1 MYPSMK
7 AELAARDGDLR
18 LCLLLGIAA
27 WFLFLDHVPHNA
39 VSLLTMR
46 NFGFSGAVDLFVFVG
61 GYTAAILYGRMML
74 ERGFVVTAT
83 RVFKRL
89 WQLYAAYIVL
99 FVIYINLIGYVA
111 RQSAAPALIGEFNI
125 TGIVDHTVRTLI
137 HGLLLRAKPLNLD
150 VLQLFI
156 VLMAVFPFV
165 LLGMVRRPN
174 VTVVASMGLYVAARQ
189 FDWNLS
195 AFPDGHWYLNPF
207 CWQLLFVLGAWL
219 ALCGPNQI
227 RALHKFQ
234 EFAVLRA
241 AAWLYLLLA
250 LAVTVAGKFPQAAIV
265 PNVLLDFFGPNDREN
280 LAPHRVLHFLALT
293 FLFTYMVPRDWYV
306 LRWQTLQPAIKCGQ
320 EWLSVFCAGVFLS
333 FAGHLVLITGPDSLA
348 MQVLVS
354 FVGILIMTCVAYY
367 VSWSKR
373 QDQKPA
379 FRARPLPEESRFVP
393 ALFPESPTL
402 ISQSTGNA
410 PFNRTSLSANM
421 AASSRPSA
429 DAATAQLKMR

>member
-1 MYPSMK
+1 MK

-18 LCLLLGIAA
+18 LYLLLGIAT

-61 GYTAAILYGRMML
+61 GYTAAILYGRMIL

-83 RVFKRL
+83 RIFKRL

-111 RQSAAPALIGEFNI
+111 GQSAAPALISEFNI
-125 TGIVDHTVRTLI
+125 TGIVDHTIRTLI

-156 VLMAVFPFV
+156 VLMAIFPFV

-174 VTVVASMGLYVAARQ
+174 VTMATSIGLYFPARQ

-219 ALCGPNQI
+219 ALGRPDLT
-227 RALHKFQ
+227 RAVHKLQ
-234 EFAVLRA
+234 AFAVLRV
-241 AAWLYLLLA
+241 AAWLYLFFA
-250 LAVTVAGKFPQAAIV
+250 LAVTMAGNLLQAALV
-265 PNVLLDFFGPNDREN
+265 PDLLRDIFGPNDREN
-280 LAPHRVLHFLALT
+280 LAPHRMFHFLALA
-293 FLFTYMVPRDWYV
+293 FLFTYMVPRNWSGFRWPA
-306 LRWQTLQPAIKCGQ
+306 LRPVIKCGH
-320 EWLSVFCAGVFLS
+320 EWLAAFCAGVFLS
-333 FAGHLVLITGPDSLA
+333 FAGHLVLINSPDSLA

-354 FVGILIMTCVAYY
+354 FCGILIMIGVAYY
-367 VSWSKR
+367 VGWSKR
-373 QDQKPA
+373 QDHKPA
-379 FRARPLPEESRFVP
+379 FRSQLVTGIPEEGRF
-393 ALFPESPTL
+393 A
-402 ISQSTGNA
+402 
-410 PFNRTSLSANM
+410 
-421 AASSRPSA
+421 
-429 DAATAQLKMR
+429 K

>member
-1 MYPSMK
+1 MYPSLK
-7 AELAARDGDLR
+7 SELAARDGDPR
-18 LCLLLGIAA
+18 LYLLLGIAA

-83 RVFKRL
+83 RIFKRL

-111 RQSAAPALIGEFNI
+111 RQSAAPALIGEFNV

-156 VLMAVFPFV
+156 VLMAVFPLV

-174 VTVVASMGLYVAARQ
+174 VTVAASIGLYFAARQ
-189 FDWNLS
+189 LDWNLS

-219 ALCGPNQI
+219 ALSGPNQI
-227 RALHKFQ
+227 RAVHRLQ
-234 EFAVLRA
+234 EFAILRA

-265 PNVLLDFFGPNDREN
+265 PDLLREVFGPNDREN
-280 LAPHRVLHFLALT
+280 LAPHRVLHFLALA
-293 FLFTYMVPRDWYV
+293 FLFTWMVPRDWSGF
-306 LRWQTLQPAIKCGQ
+306 RWQALQPVIKCGQ
-320 EWLSVFCAGVFLS
+320 EWLAVFCAGVFLS
-333 FAGHLVLITGPDSLA
+333 FAGHLVLITSPDSLA

-354 FVGILIMTCVAYY
+354 FAGILIMTGVAYY
-367 VSWSKR
+367 VSWSKQ
-373 QDQKPA
+373 QDHRPA
-379 FRARPLPEESRFVP
+379 FRTPAMTGLPEEGRF
-393 ALFPESPTL
+393 A
-402 ISQSTGNA
+402 
-410 PFNRTSLSANM
+410 
-421 AASSRPSA
+421 
-429 DAATAQLKMR
+429 K

>member
-1 MYPSMK
+1 MN
-7 AELAARDGDLR
+7 AEFAARDGDLR

-46 NFGFSGAVDLFVFVG
+46 NFGFSGATDLFVFVG

-83 RVFKRL
+83 RIFKRL

-111 RQSAAPALIGEFNI
+111 RQSAAPALIGEFNV
-125 TGIVDHTVRTLI
+125 TGIVDHTIRTLV

-165 LLGMVRRPN
+165 LFGMVRRPN
-174 VTVVASMGLYVAARQ
+174 VTAAASIGLYLAARQ

-195 AFPDGHWYLNPF
+195 AFPDGRWYLNPF
-207 CWQLLFVLGAWL
+207 CWQLLFVLGAWF
-219 ALCGPNQI
+219 ALSPATQVRAV
-227 RALHKFQ
+227 RALQ
-234 EFAVLRA
+234 ELPALRVV
-241 AAWLYLLLA
+241 AWVYLLLA
-250 LAVTVAGKFPQAAIV
+250 LAVTVAGKFPQAVIV
-265 PNVLLDFFGPNDREN
+265 PDLLRGVFPPDKEN
-280 LAPHRVLHFLALT
+280 LAPHRVVHFLALA
-293 FLFTYMVPRDWYV
+293 FLFAYMVPRDWSGF
-306 LRWQTLQPAIKCGQ
+306 RWQMLQPIIKCGQ
-320 EWLSVFCAGVFLS
+320 EWLPVFCAGVFLS

-348 MQVLVS
+348 MHVLVS
-354 FVGILIMTCVAYY
+354 LVGILIMIGVAYY

-373 QDQKPA
+373 QDHKPA
-379 FRARPLPEESRFVP
+379 FRTQAMTGLPEEGRF
-393 ALFPESPTL
+393 A
-402 ISQSTGNA
+402 
-410 PFNRTSLSANM
+410 
-421 AASSRPSA
+421 
-429 DAATAQLKMR
+429 K